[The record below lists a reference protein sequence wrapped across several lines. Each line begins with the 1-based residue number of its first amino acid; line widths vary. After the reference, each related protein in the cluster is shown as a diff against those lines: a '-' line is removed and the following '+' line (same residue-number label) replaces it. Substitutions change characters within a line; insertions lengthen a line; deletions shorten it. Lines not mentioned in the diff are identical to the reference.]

1 MLAQF
6 HRQYYEPEPG
16 RAPDD
21 SLSTSLTGLH
31 RESDNGRLRHRWV
44 GGLQQVELVQTG
56 RPSMPEMDANQRRH
70 LGDTAMA
77 MGRLKEFYIRGERYE
92 EGAEGETRCNS
103 HQNLYENIIRTIAA
117 GYLCARKRISSF
129 QKRTLYVHVSYHH
142 ALPPSHAFDSKCR
155 HVL

>member
-1 MLAQF
+1 M
-6 HRQYYEPEPG
+6 
-16 RAPDD
+16 
-21 SLSTSLTGLH
+21 T
-31 RESDNGRLRHRWV
+31 
-44 GGLQQVELVQTG
+44 
-56 RPSMPEMDANQRRH
+56 
-70 LGDTAMA
+70 

-142 ALPPSHAFDSKCR
+142 ALPPPTLSTQNADMCFKMKKADRACLAARLWTRDEQRFHIVTVASYLGPLLE
-155 HVL
+155 VVA